1 MTGRFLNRRDAGRQ
15 LAEKLTSYFGDPR
28 VLVLGL
34 PRGGVPVAYEV
45 ALALHAPL
53 DVLVVRKLGVPGHR
67 ELAMGAIATGGLR
80 VLNQDVIDALGIRPA
95 EVDAVAAKE
104 LLELERQQ
112 KEYRGGAPLPALDG
126 RTLIVVDD
134 GLATGSTMQAAVGV
148 LWQGHPGRVI
158 VAVPVAAPE
167 TARKLRNP
175 IFTQSACGT
184 KISRKPPTRKFAPCW
199 RQGQRCRDRPERV
212 LERSIWPILDKQSST
227 CRLQFV

>member
-15 LAEKLTSYFGDPR
+15 LAEKLTSYLGDPR

-112 KEYRGGAPLPALDG
+112 KEYRGGAPLPALSG
-126 RTLIVVDD
+126 RTIIVVDD

-148 LWQGHPGRVI
+148 LWQGHPGRII

-167 TARKLRNP
+167 TARKLRNLADR
-175 IFTQSACGT
+175 IVYVSAPADFYAVSMWYEDFSQT
-184 KISRKPPTRKFAPCW
+184 TDEEVRTL
-199 RQGQRCRDRPERV
+199 
-212 LERSIWPILDKQSST
+212 LEARAAVSGLA
-227 CRLQFV
+227 